1 MLGIG
6 REILGA
12 ILGYLITELFKWL
25 ATLPLLLE
33 QAAGEGEVAV
43 LGHRRFEVADDLRAG
58 AALS

>member
-25 ATLPLLLE
+25 ATLPLDVWWQYIPSPPLL
-33 QAAGEGEVAV
+33 GM
-43 LGHRRFEVADDLRAG
+43 
-58 AALS
+58 